1 MERPPITPWHRF
13 ARGYQATVRHPYHD
27 LEVFPHGDRWRWR
40 VLAMDASSGQFR
52 EVSSGM
58 AHTLIEAQSA
68 AISAAS
74 R

>member
-1 MERPPITPWHRF
+1 
-13 ARGYQATVRHPYHD
+13 
-27 LEVFPHGDRWRWR
+27 VFPHGDRWRWR

>member
-1 MERPPITPWHRF
+1 
-13 ARGYQATVRHPYHD
+13 
-27 LEVFPHGDRWRWR
+27 
-40 VLAMDASSGQFR
+40 MDASSGQFR

-58 AHTLIEAQSA
+58 APTLIEAQSA